1 VTQPLSTYRED
12 VLYSFLAVRIGI
24 RDERRRDEKGR
35 GGKEKEGNCKWR
47 RVYAFEVWVTV
58 EKYCRVGEEKEEYKN
73 LVRVRY
79 NQK

>member
-35 GGKEKEGNCKWR
+35 GGKEKEGNCK
-47 RVYAFEVWVTV
+47 
-58 EKYCRVGEEKEEYKN
+58 
-73 LVRVRY
+73 
-79 NQK
+79 